1 VDTVRAPALL
11 RLADRESI
19 TEEIER
25 LIASTLVYHESC
37 KLSIRQEESARKLR
51 RSVQKATETC
61 SRMAF
66 AHAGT
71 MEAQD
76 HGVSKKLFWV
86 IEVYLQEST
95 LLARDSF
102 FAASEY
108 QQGLVLPLD
117 ISDAPR
123 MSHPPDLRP
132 RDVVAATGR

>member
-1 VDTVRAPALL
+1 MDTVRAPALL

-76 HGVSKKLFWV
+76 HGVSKKLFR
-86 IEVYLQEST
+86 
-95 LLARDSF
+95 LLKSICKK
-102 FAASEY
+102 
-108 QQGLVLPLD
+108 VLFWHATHFSPLRNINKD
-117 ISDAPR
+117 
-123 MSHPPDLRP
+123 
-132 RDVVAATGR
+132 